1 MNKLLP
7 LFPLQLVV
15 FPGENLNLHIFEPRY
30 RQLIKE
36 CDEEGATFGIPAF
49 IDGKLMTVGTEVQ
62 LLSVEKRYPNGEM
75 DIKTR
80 GMSLFSIR
88 EFFRTAPNKL
98 YAAAD
103 IKPLPHDTAGD
114 VVAGT
119 HILELVEELFSLMNI
134 EKNIPS
140 SPNDFITYE
149 LAHHVGF
156 SLEQEYQF
164 LCVTD
169 ERSRQEL
176 MKTHLEKLIPVVKE
190 MENLKKRAEMN
201 GHFKHIIPPMV

>member
-1 MNKLLP
+1 MDKLLP

-36 CDEEGATFGIPAF
+36 CEEKGTTFGIPAH
-49 IDGKLMTVGTEVQ
+49 IDGKMMTVGTEVE
-62 LLSVEKRYPNGEM
+62 LLSIEKRYPNGEM

-80 GMSLFSIR
+80 GLGLFSIN

-98 YAAAD
+98 YSAGEVR
-103 IKPLPHDTAGD
+103 PLPHDTNGD
-114 VVAGT
+114 VLASA

-134 EKNIPS
+134 RKSIPS
-140 SPNDFITYE
+140 DPKGVVTYD

-169 ERSRQEL
+169 ERSRQEF
-176 MKTHLEKLIPVVKE
+176 MKMHLEKLIPIVKE
-190 MENLKKRAEMN
+190 MENLRKKAEMN
-201 GHFKHIIPPMV
+201 GHFKNIIPPP